1 MSRSKNT
8 QRETWRLEPET
19 AKRGKKGKIIK
30 QSLLLQHK
38 LSEHKELKAETMKFS
53 SHILFLPGL
62 HFNQTHW
69 QSSSG
74 PGMTSIVVGGDEDGG
89 KGRVEMGQ
97 WKER

>member
-1 MSRSKNT
+1 MATGARNRQERKK
-8 QRETWRLEPET
+8 REDNKTT
-19 AKRGKKGKIIK
+19 
-30 QSLLLQHK
+30 SLLLQHK

-69 QSSSG
+69 QSSGG

-89 KGRVEMGQ
+89 KGRRSRNGAM
-97 WKER
+97 ERKIEAQL